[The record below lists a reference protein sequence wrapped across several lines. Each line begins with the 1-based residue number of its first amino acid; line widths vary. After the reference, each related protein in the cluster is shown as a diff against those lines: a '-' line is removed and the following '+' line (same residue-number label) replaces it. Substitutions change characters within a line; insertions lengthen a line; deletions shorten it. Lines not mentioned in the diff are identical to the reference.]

1 MFDSTEAY
9 MVRSLAIRQIFVLL
23 DLALTIL
30 IVFTVGMVVMQVLEP
45 PPLVTAFM
53 ENSENSPGRNVEL
66 AARIGDRSQY
76 DRILAGALFGEAGRW
91 EPGAEPPPPPPPPPS
106 TDLEDTQLNLRLL
119 GTVALSPK
127 DPFASAIIEN
137 ADLRTKGGYGLGQEV
152 VEKVKLLEVYPREV
166 VLLNERNTPPTRER
180 LRMDEED
187 MLPPAPKQTRQAAM
201 PVRSGPIEQIT
212 LDRMD
217 MVNEIMRSYSDLVT
231 KVKPEPYR
239 DADGRIIGLTASNIS
254 QIPLAGKL
262 GLTDNDVLQT
272 VNNEPIDSMEKI
284 YDIFNKYGNANS
296 IRIGILRDGKP
307 KIITYNFY

>member
-1 MFDSTEAY
+1 
-9 MVRSLAIRQIFVLL
+9 MVRSLAIRQFFVIV
-23 DLALTIL
+23 DFALTVL
-30 IVFTVGMVVMQVLEP
+30 IVLTAGMVVMQVLEP
-45 PPLVTAFM
+45 PPLISDLI
-53 ENSENSPGRNVEL
+53 ENAENPAARNVQL
-66 AARIGDRSQY
+66 AARTGDRSQY
-76 DRILAGALFGEAGRW
+76 DRILASALFGDAGRW
-91 EPGAEPPPPPPPPPS
+91 DPGAEPPPPPPPPPPS

-119 GTVALSPK
+119 GTVALSPE
-127 DPFASAIIEN
+127 DPFASAVIEN

-166 VLLNERNTPPTRER
+166 ILLNERNTPPTRER
-180 LRMDEED
+180 LRMDEDD
-187 MLPPAPKQTRQAAM
+187 MSSPPPQVAQSAM
-201 PVRSGPIEQIT
+201 PVRSGSIEQIT

-239 DADGRIIGLTASNIS
+239 DANGRIIGLTAGNIS

-284 YDIFNKYGNANS
+284 YEIFNRYGNANS

-307 KIITYNFY
+307 KIITYNLR